1 MKKMIKI
8 QAAAL
13 AVCLTGTMIPLCTAQ
28 AADGSH
34 AAMQPAV
41 QTKASVK
48 TGRRQQKRKIKQNAA
63 PRVHVDFTNLRA
75 RVTWTRAKEK
85 QAGAKLYAYEIY
97 RKTSRSGAMK
107 RIARVKA
114 GKTAYTDVYAQGL
127 NAREKKSL
135 NILKGHF
142 LDPASNALR
151 YYVKPVYRAAG
162 GKLTAGSWQKDGDF
176 HLEAPDIVRQH
187 ASGSKAILYWGTVPN
202 AEGYL
207 IYMGRKSG
215 NRMIWSRTAKVK
227 ASSRTIQYKTFSKV
241 PGCTYYTVRAYAK
254 KNGKTVFS
262 SYDTGFQ
269 TANKGKYSEKI
280 LYIGDS
286 ITHGTPY
293 LSAKTQQYFSY
304 PERVAQL
311 TGAKYYNPAVPGAT
325 YIYRKDNSRGITRI
339 VTEVTAPL
347 AEGMTP
353 AKSERLGSDY
363 NDTSLSDYDVIVL
376 AAGTNDYTGSARLGG
391 IRSSSIGAFHGALN
405 RIRSQI
411 ETASKYRMR
420 HGKPA
425 IKVVFV
431 DLFYS
436 NRFGNQYSR
445 IINRDTAANGLGLTL
460 HDYQRA
466 LDRQAK
472 AWSQSSCLKVYQFHT
487 RSYGIV
493 TGSTCGYRTADNLH
507 MTKFTYG
514 QYGNRLAEFLMGEV
528 LNRQE

>member
-1 MKKMIKI
+1 MKKMIKV

-13 AVCLTGTMIPLCTAQ
+13 AVCLTGTMTPLCTAQ

-41 QTKASVK
+41 QTEASVK
-48 TGRRQQKRKIKQNAA
+48 AGRRQQKKKVKQNAA

-75 RVTWTRAKEK
+75 RVTWTRAKGT

-97 RKTSRSGAMK
+97 RKTGRSGAMK
-107 RIARVKA
+107 RIARVRA
-114 GKTAYTDVYAQGL
+114 GRTAYTDVYARSL
-127 NAREKKSL
+127 TSREKAAVNL
-135 NILKGHF
+135 QKGHF
-142 LDPASNALR
+142 LDPASNSLS
-151 YYVKPVYRAAG
+151 YIVKPVYRAAG
-162 GKLTAGSWQKDGDF
+162 GKLVTGSWHKDGDF
-176 HLEAPDIVRQH
+176 HLEAPDIVRQN
-187 ASGSKAILYWGTVPN
+187 ASGGRSILYWGTVPN
-202 AEGYL
+202 ADGYL
-207 IYMGRKSG
+207 LFMGRKSG
-215 NRMIWSRTAKVK
+215 NRMIWKRTAKVK
-227 ASSRTIQYKTFSKV
+227 ASSRTIQYKTFKKV
-241 PGCTYYTVRAYAK
+241 SGCTYYTVRAYAK
-254 KNGKTVFS
+254 KNGKTVYS

-286 ITHGTPY
+286 ITHGSPY

-325 YIYRKDNSRGITRI
+325 YIYRKENSRGITRI
-339 VTEVTAPL
+339 VTEVTEPL
-347 AEGMTP
+347 ANGMTP
-353 AKSERLGSDY
+353 AKSERLGTDY
-363 NDTSLSDYDVIVL
+363 NDTSLADYDVIVL
-376 AAGTNDYTGSARLGG
+376 AAGTNDYMGNARLGG
-391 IRSSSIGAFHGALN
+391 IRSSSINTFHGALN

-436 NRFGNQYSR
+436 SRYRNQYSR
-445 IINRDTAANGLGLTL
+445 IINRDTATNGLGLTL
-460 HDYQRA
+460 QDYQKA
-466 LDRQAK
+466 LDLQAK
-472 AWSQSSCLKVYQFHT
+472 AWAQSSSLKVYQFHT

-493 TGSTCGYRTADNLH
+493 TGKTCAYRTADNLH

-514 QYGNRLAEFLMGEV
+514 QYGNRLAEFLMSNV
-528 LNRQE
+528 LGD